1 MLGLL
6 LVSLFS
12 LARVVFA
19 SIYGVYPIANTV
31 LSAGRLNTVRWIDD
45 GTRPSIRNMGKVT
58 IDLYVGESYIA
69 TLADLVDPRDLSTD
83 VWISPS
89 WRHNGSDYH
98 MRFVCQHPPVTIY
111 TADFTITGMTS
122 LFPLHGPIIDPH
134 NDSAASVVYFTPQL
148 TLVLPDTT
156 TVSNLKPVPSTT
168 RASPTPSSSTTLQD
182 EGSGLSGPR
191 NGALTAGVRKRPT
204 VDLERLKFRFVFVFW
219 PTLIGIT
226 MAL

>member
-1 MLGLL
+1 
-6 LVSLFS
+6 
-12 LARVVFA
+12 
-19 SIYGVYPIANTV
+19 
-31 LSAGRLNTVRWIDD
+31 
-45 GTRPSIRNMGKVT
+45 
-58 IDLYVGESYIA
+58 
-69 TLADLVDPRDLSTD
+69 
-83 VWISPS
+83 
-89 WRHNGSDYH
+89 

-122 LFPLHGPIIDPH
+122 LFPLHGPIIDSH
-134 NDSAASVVYFTPQL
+134 NDSAASVVYVTPQL

-156 TVSNLKPVPSTT
+156 TVSNLKPVPSTI

-182 EGSGLSGPR
+182 EGSGSSGPR